1 MSASRVAMA
10 AGGVSLLLIL
20 GALGFQYLADFP
32 PCEMCH
38 WQRWPH
44 IAAAIAGILGGS
56 FLSMRAQKGE
66 TAMTLAVLTL
76 VLVAASGAIGA
87 YQAGVEWQFL
97 PGPAAC
103 TGPPMLLTGSL
114 TDLNHHVVRCDIA
127 AWRLFGISLAGY
139 NALISFVTVAAGAW
153 LLTRR
158 DAFRNSRTLK

>member
-1 MSASRVAMA
+1 MSAERVALGIGLVA
-10 AGGVSLLLIL
+10 LALIV

-44 IAAAIAGILGGS
+44 IGAAVTGILGGAAIARG
-56 FLSMRAQKGE
+56 FLDKEIAVP
-66 TAMTLAVLTL
+66 LAVLTL
-76 VLVAASGAIGA
+76 LLVLTSGAIGA

-103 TGPPMLLTGSL
+103 TGAPVLLTGSL
-114 TDLNHHVVRCDIA
+114 DLNHAVVRCDIA

-139 NALISFVTVAAGAW
+139 NALISFATVIGGTW
-153 LLTRR
+153 VL
-158 DAFRNSRTLK
+158 SRGQRS

>member
-1 MSASRVAMA
+1 MSAERVALG
-10 AGGVSLLLIL
+10 AGVVALALIL

-44 IAAAIAGILGGS
+44 IAAAIAGIIGGVAI
-56 FLSMRAQKGE
+56 MRGRLDKEVALP
-66 TAMTLAVLTL
+66 LAILTL
-76 VLVAASGAIGA
+76 LLLLASGAIGA

-103 TGPPMLLTGSL
+103 TGGPVVLTGSL
-114 TDLNHHVVRCDIA
+114 DLNHAVVRCDIA

-139 NALISFVTVAAGAW
+139 NALISFATVAFGASA
-153 LLTRR
+153 LMRGRR
-158 DAFRNSRTLK
+158 P

>member
-1 MSASRVAMA
+1 MSAERVALG
-10 AGGVSLLLIL
+10 AGLVALALIL

-44 IAAAIAGILGGS
+44 IAAAIAGIIGGVAI
-56 FLSMRAQKGE
+56 MRGSLDKEVALP
-66 TAMTLAVLTL
+66 LAILTL
-76 VLVAASGAIGA
+76 LLLLASGAVGA

-103 TGPPMLLTGSL
+103 TGGPVMLTGSL
-114 TDLNHHVVRCDIA
+114 DLNHAVVRCDIA

-139 NALISFVTVAAGAW
+139 NALISLATAAWGTWA
-153 LLTRR
+153 LLRGRR
-158 DAFRNSRTLK
+158 S